1 MYATISIR
9 YFSLSEYSHFHDQDF
24 WTGLQV
30 HKWGAIRIFFFLA
43 QFDEQQRAGAWCSY
57 EEDDSSLN

>member
-30 HKWGAIRIFFFLA
+30 HKWGAIRIIFLA